1 MSNRQKNEQILF
13 KEFLAT
19 DKKSHKGF
27 SFVYLFFLNYNLL
40 FLPKKT
46 SITYLLLSLLIS
58 FTFISFTY

>member
-40 FLPKKT
+40 SYLKKLQLP
-46 SITYLLLSLLIS
+46 ICCYP
-58 FTFISFTY
+58 Y